1 MPALVNISVG
11 SPLTTIGAEGTI
23 TWPLLS
29 KKSRKARRILFD
41 SIYKILS
48 DFHVCDFG
56 LQNYTIKVKF
66 ASY

>member
-1 MPALVNISVG
+1 M
-11 SPLTTIGAEGTI
+11 
-23 TWPLLS
+23 LS

-48 DFHVCDFG
+48 DSFVCDFG